1 MKAYSMAYS
10 KGRDFLF
17 CGLCGTMLTLDSTKY
32 AKCPL
37 CYYKR
42 NIKEISGREISYRVS
57 AEDIR
62 RELGISHFDEGK
74 VQKSKINKQCER
86 CPSTELLYFSR
97 QMRSADEGQTT
108 FYECPKCGYTFSE
121 N

>member
-1 MKAYSMAYS
+1 MANS
-10 KGRDFLF
+10 RGLDFLF
-17 CGLCGTMLTLDSTKY
+17 CHLCGTMLKVPSTKY

-37 CYYKR
+37 CETKR
-42 NIKEISGREISYRVS
+42 DINDIKGKEISYTIS

-62 RELGISHFDEGK
+62 KELGIIIMEEQK
-74 VQKSKINKQCER
+74 VQLSKVNKKCEK
-86 CPSTELLYFSR
+86 CGHGEANFYTR

-108 FYECPKCGYTFSE
+108 FYTCTRCGHQFQE